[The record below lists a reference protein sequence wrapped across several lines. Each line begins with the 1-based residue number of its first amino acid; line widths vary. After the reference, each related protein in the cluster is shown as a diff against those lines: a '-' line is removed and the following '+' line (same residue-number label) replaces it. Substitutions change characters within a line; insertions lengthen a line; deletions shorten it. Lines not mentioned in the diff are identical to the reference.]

1 MKLKK
6 NYNIKIFF
14 YIFIFSLI
22 ILKFFNTPYNFY
34 SILNW
39 NYDDRMEQQYGYC
52 KNESW
57 GFYNLITKKF
67 NLKNQNIKIINDEGH
82 VTLENLF
89 NLKKRYALDNY
100 DTKYL
105 ILLNFQSKNNE
116 DIFQSKYDFIKKY
129 KIKYR
134 YNNCYLLELND

>member
-14 YIFIFSLI
+14 LIFIFSLI

-57 GFYNLITKKF
+57 GFYNYINK
-67 NLKNQNIKIINDEGH
+67 NYDLKNSDVKILNDEGF
-82 VTLENLF
+82 VTLEHLF
-89 NLKKRYALDNY
+89 NLKKNNSYK
-100 DTKYL
+100 TKYV
-105 ILLNFQSKNNE
+105 IILNFKSENDQN
-116 DIFQSKYDFIKKY
+116 IFQTKYSFLKDY
-129 KIKYR
+129 KLKYR
-134 YNNCYLLELND
+134 FNNCYLLELNE

>member
-14 YIFIFSLI
+14 LIFIFSFI
-22 ILKFFNTPYNFY
+22 VLKFFNTPYNFY

-89 NLKKRYALDNY
+89 DLKKRYALDNNN
-100 DTKYL
+100 TKYL

-116 DIFQSKYDFIKKY
+116 NIFQSKYDFIKKY